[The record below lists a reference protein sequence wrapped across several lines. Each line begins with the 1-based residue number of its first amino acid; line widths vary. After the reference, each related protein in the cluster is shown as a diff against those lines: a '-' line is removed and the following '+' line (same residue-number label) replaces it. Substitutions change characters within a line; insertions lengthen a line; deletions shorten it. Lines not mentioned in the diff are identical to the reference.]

1 VFQPLSDAVENF
13 AVARDRYVAAVTA
26 KDSEAAVAA
35 LYEAFANA
43 NAILTFVGLVQPY
56 ACGECANCKA
66 NAAHAAESVPLTDD
80 EDETARR
87 LLGSVDF
94 RINPEESA

>member
-1 VFQPLSDAVENF
+1 VFQPLSDAAETF
-13 AVARDRYVAAVTA
+13 AAARDRYMAALA
-26 KDSEAAVAA
+26 AQDAEAAILAMQ
-35 LYEAFANA
+35 EAFANA
-43 NAILTFVGLVQPY
+43 NAILVFVGLVPPY
-56 ACGECANCKA
+56 ACGECTNCQS

-94 RINPEESA
+94 GINPEEPK